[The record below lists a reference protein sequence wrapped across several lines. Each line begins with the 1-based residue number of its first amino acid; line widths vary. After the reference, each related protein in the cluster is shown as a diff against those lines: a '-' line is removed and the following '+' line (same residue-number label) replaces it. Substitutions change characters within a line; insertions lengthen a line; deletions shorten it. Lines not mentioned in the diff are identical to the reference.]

1 VYQDWI
7 DKASKEEMGYADFL
21 RGLLSEETCA
31 REENQIARRM
41 RQAGFPFEKT
51 IEQFDFALQPELKR
65 QVVLNCM
72 DETFV
77 HQGRSMVLIG
87 PPGTGKAQPAKYP
100 YRINVFAGRNGD
112 RN

>member
-1 VYQDWI
+1 MPTF
-7 DKASKEEMGYADFL
+7 SADCFL
-21 RGLLSEETCA
+21 RRPAPQALEKLDQNDSNWQSQYE
-31 REENQIARRM
+31 REENRIKRRM

-51 IEQFDFALQPELKR
+51 IEQFDFALRPELKR

-87 PPGTGKAQPAKYP
+87 PPGTGKPQPRKCIS
-100 YRINVFAGRNGD
+100 RIDSFY
-112 RN
+112 